1 MTKTATT
8 EKAFG
13 EVLEHAESIRNDDAH
28 RIEVMEPGDAWAQ
41 GDILIVRIEK
51 LPTGVVKAKAE
62 SQLAPGTTQGSRH
75 CIADLSGVTVYRLA
89 DPTPL
94 DGPVIEAETEFTVE
108 HPEHGN
114 VTCPAGTYAIRYQRA
129 FAEELKRQLD

>member
-1 MTKTATT
+1 MSVTATT
-8 EKAFG
+8 ERAFS
-13 EVLEHAESIRNDDAH
+13 EVLRHAEKIRNDADH

-41 GDILIVRIEK
+41 GDILILRLK
-51 LPTGVVKAKAE
+51 SLPLGAVAIKSV

-75 CIADLSGVTVYRLA
+75 CIADPSAIRMYRLA
-89 DPTPL
+89 ITTPL
-94 DGPVIEAETEFTVE
+94 DGPILVAESEFMVE

-114 VTCPAGTYAIRYQRA
+114 VTCPAGVYAIRYQRA